1 MRTKFS
7 YSKIVDKGF
16 GAIGTGGD
24 LRALDQEDFNE
35 LYSAFLEY
43 GFLIFPNQHLNEA
56 ENIDFAKRFGSW
68 SLALYRWQMST
79 SRKMDHSTT

>member
-16 GAIGTGGD
+16 GAIGIGGD

-35 LYSAFLEY
+35 LYSAFL
-43 GFLIFPNQHLNEA
+43 NM
-56 ENIDFAKRFGSW
+56 DF
-68 SLALYRWQMST
+68 
-79 SRKMDHSTT
+79 

>member
-16 GAIGTGGD
+16 GAIGIGGD

-56 ENIDFAKRFGSW
+56 ENITECHSW
-68 SLALYRWQMST
+68 VNQISQDIEEFKPLKVYDLII
-79 SRKMDHSTT
+79 